1 MVSMKQ
7 VAYLIADAI
16 DKAKKAGLPFPK
28 ECNKVRRKNHAG
40 NRKLSPTGF
49 FEFKP
54 KKAIAHGS
62 FSRKG

>member
-7 VAYLIADAI
+7 VAYLIAVAT
-16 DKAKKAGLPFPK
+16 DKAREQACIFPK
-28 ECNKVRRKNHAG
+28 TATKCEGKIHAG
-40 NRKLSPTGF
+40 NCKLSPTGF

-62 FSRKG
+62 FSRKD